1 MWFRAKN
8 IDQRCTSYKLK
19 KKCSIR
25 VDIFLMKKGLHYYYE
40 SKKAKKGY
48 ATILLFILYS
58 VWVCVENPNKMIC
71 LKSPK

>member
-1 MWFRAKN
+1 MF
-8 IDQRCTSYKLK
+8 D
-19 KKCSIR
+19 R

-48 ATILLFILYS
+48 ATVLLFILYS